1 MAKNTKTIL
10 GEPFSKRTI
19 TDFRDRLVGGG
30 ARPNQFEV
38 VIDLPTQVSKNKN
51 RDENMRFLIKAAEIP
66 AANIGNIPVPFRG
79 RVLPVAGDRTFDPWT
94 VTIINDASFDV
105 RRAME
110 EWSNLINDLQFDV
123 GDINPAD
130 YQTSAQVY
138 QLSRQSQGSGGAS
151 GGNSGDIIQTL
162 RTYNFEGIY
171 PNAVSSIPLDY
182 GATDQIEE
190 FQVTF
195 NYLYWTADLP
205 GLPKGVESVT
215 AGN

>member
-1 MAKNTKTIL
+1 MAL
-10 GEPFSKRTI
+10 GESFQNRSI
-19 TDFRDRLVGGG
+19 TNFRDRLVGGG
-30 ARPNQFEV
+30 ARPNMFEV
-38 VIDLPTQVSKNKN
+38 NITLPEQIAPVGDISQ
-51 RDENMRFLIKAAEIP
+51 DMRFLVKAAEIP

-94 VTIINDASFDV
+94 VTVINDAQFNIRD
-105 RRAME
+105 AME
-110 EWSNLINDLQFDV
+110 QWSNLINDLQFDV

-130 YQTSAQVY
+130 YQTKAEVF
-138 QLSRQSQGSGGAS
+138 QLSRQSQGSGGQSAGK
-151 GGNSGDIIQTL
+151 GGEIIQTL

-195 NYLYWTADLP
+195 NYLFWTSELP
-205 GLPKGVESVT
+205 GLPKGVESVS

>member
-1 MAKNTKTIL
+1 MAIL
-10 GEPFSKRTI
+10 GEPFEKRSI
-19 TDFRDRLVGGG
+19 VNFRDKLIGGG
-30 ARPNQFEV
+30 ARPNMFEV
-38 VIDLPTQVSKNKN
+38 NITLPEQIAPTGANIN
-51 RDENMRFLIKAAEIP
+51 EDMRFLVKAAEIP

-94 VTIINDASFDV
+94 VTVINDAQFNIRD
-105 RRAME
+105 AME
-110 EWSNLINDLQFDV
+110 QWSNLINDLQFDV

-130 YQTSAQVY
+130 YQTKAEVF
-138 QLSRQSQGSGGAS
+138 QLSRQSQGSGGQSS
-151 GGNSGDIIQTL
+151 GKGGEIIQTL

-195 NYLYWTADLP
+195 NYLFWTSDLP
-205 GLPKGVESVT
+205 GLPKGNESVSV
-215 AGN
+215 GN